1 MNPYGG
7 RGAGYGRGYGYG
19 AGYGAGYGRGMGQG
33 MGWGYGPGWRRGYA
47 YAPPAPIGPEL
58 EKQELE
64 REASFIEEELKAIRK
79 RLDDL
84 DGKAAD

>member
-1 MNPYGG
+1 
-7 RGAGYGRGYGYG
+7 
-19 AGYGAGYGRGMGQG
+19 MGQG
-33 MGWGYGPGWRRGYA
+33 MGLGYGPGWPRGYA
-47 YAPPAPIGPEL
+47 YSAPAPISPEL
-58 EKQELE
+58 EKHELE